1 MQGRGARADMDTQEN
16 ATAGEIRAEAL
27 IEIRKAVLHPP
38 AWCKVTMATE
48 RFLIRTFRIA
58 VGIVLVRIAFWLF
71 AIGIETLD
79 EPFASLTPLALL
91 GGILAG
97 VGGLIVLVL
106 AFGMAFGEKGDSRI
120 EAAWRR
126 HRVESLEVK
135 LKKKLLGYE
144 E

>member
-1 MQGRGARADMDTQEN
+1 MDTQEN

-27 IEIRKAVLHPP
+27 IEIRKAAQHPP
-38 AWCKVTMATE
+38 AWCKVTMAIE

-71 AIGIETLD
+71 APGIETLN

-91 GGILAG
+91 GGFLAG
-97 VGGLIVLVL
+97 MGGFLLL
-106 AFGMAFGEKGDSRI
+106 AFAFVTAFGEKGDSRI
-120 EAAWRR
+120 EAAWSR

-135 LKKKLLGYE
+135 LRKKLLGYE